1 MAKRRCR
8 DHSLVLKAKVAV
20 AAMQDETG
28 VFGEAVK
35 VTPEPVTDVATLH
48 AEIGGLTLE
57 NNFCPARSARRVFCR
72 AQKND

>member
-1 MAKRRCR
+1 MEQLFLRLQT
-8 DHSLVLKAKVAV
+8 LVFPQNRLRP
-20 AAMQDETG
+20 DLSC
-28 VFGEAVK
+28 
-35 VTPEPVTDVATLH
+35 ATLH